1 MNFTAKNKTF
11 NFNAKTRGWS
21 MADSFDTSGI
31 IILQPGSATVPYL
44 FTFTAA
50 SSATANDGSI
60 PFGST
65 IASADIKAFDSLG
78 NDVTSEMID
87 SETNTNTTVSPVLKY
102 PATTGAG
109 NYSIEFL
116 LTLSTGAVLE
126 FDFTRIYAK
135 DITA

>member
-1 MNFTAKNKTF
+1 M
-11 NFNAKTRGWS
+11 G
-21 MADSFDTSGI
+21 DSFSTNGI
-31 IILQPGSATVPYL
+31 IILQPGSATVPYS
-44 FTFTAA
+44 FTFAAA

-60 PFGST
+60 PFGTT
-65 IASADIKAFDSLG
+65 ISGADVKAFDAAG

-87 SETNTNTTVSPVLKY
+87 SETNTNLVVTPVLKY
-102 PATTGAG
+102 PSTSGAG

-126 FDFTRIYAK
+126 VDFTRVYAG